1 MIEGKTKLQ
10 RWKNLIKNPKLAKDI
25 MLNITP
31 LQQLHARLIGTIG
44 TIAGLI
50 FAWVFMIVIGKMWY
64 FSIVMFFGLFL
75 SVISYIGIRQQY
87 IQTKK
92 MIDEINNINNLQAL
106 EEVKNGENKV

>member
-44 TIAGLI
+44 TIIGLI
-50 FAWVFMIVIGKMWY
+50 FDK
-64 FSIVMFFGLFL
+64 L
-75 SVISYIGIRQQY
+75 
-87 IQTKK
+87 
-92 MIDEINNINNLQAL
+92 
-106 EEVKNGENKV
+106 

>member
-1 MIEGKTKLQ
+1 
-10 RWKNLIKNPKLAKDI
+10 
-25 MLNITP
+25 
-31 LQQLHARLIGTIG
+31 
-44 TIAGLI
+44 
-50 FAWVFMIVIGKMWY
+50 MIVIGKMWY